1 MTREEIL
8 KKVND
13 VFKEVFDDKNL
24 VITDDTTANDI
35 SEWDSLTH
43 ITLISTIGEEFGIDF
58 DMSDVAAFENVG
70 DMVDAILSKMQ

>member
-1 MTREEIL
+1 MTREEVL

-13 VFKEVFDDKNL
+13 VFREVFDDKNL

-43 ITLISTIGEEFGIDF
+43 ITLISTIGEEFDIDF
-58 DMSDVAAFENVG
+58 DMSDVVAFENVG